1 LRDRFPQRKL
11 PLVER
16 GGVLEKLAK
25 LPFPIID
32 SVWYDCS
39 MSTASYLNRFLEPV
53 TDAFTPETARQ
64 FAGLRANA
72 ELQAHV
78 DDLARKA
85 NDGTITPDEDAEY
98 KALIDAADLIA
109 VLQLKARRF
118 LQKYSA

>member
-1 LRDRFPQRKL
+1 M
-11 PLVER
+11 ER

-25 LPFPIID
+25 LTFPFID
-32 SVWYDCS
+32 FVWYNYS

-64 FAGLRANA
+64 FADLRANA
-72 ELQAHV
+72 EMQAHV
-78 DDLARKA
+78 DDLATKA
-85 NDGTITPDEDAEY
+85 NDGTITPAEDAEY

-118 LQKYSA
+118 LQKYTA